1 MSEEGEVVVI
11 DNGSSFIVAGFAGDN
26 EPHVAFESIVGRNSC
41 NGIPP
46 GNPPQKDAFVGEEA
60 RKYRGWCRLRYPI
73 EHGIVT
79 SWDDV
84 EKIWHHTFYQELRT
98 SPEAHPVLLTETS
111 LVPKANRA
119 KKTQIMFEA
128 FNVPSMYLACDA
140 VLSLYA
146 TDRLTGMVVES
157 GSAITNC
164 VPIYEGY
171 ALPRAISR
179 MTDNCGRGLT
189 DYLMKILTEIGYS
202 FTTSAEREFVNDI
215 KEKLCYVALDFDE
228 EMENAEVSSSDVDRD
243 YELPDGQVITVGNQR
258 FRCPE
263 TVFQPQ
269 MLGVEKPGLH
279 QLIYNE
285 ILNCDKDIRNEM
297 YGNIILSGGN
307 MMFGGMAERMQKEMT
322 ALAPTSVHV
331 DVSYGCPYSQ
341 DKMQM
346 AVAGYTVTSG
356 FGDKLYEDV
365 TNVIGEYIQR
375 LSLPTRYLSWIGGS
389 MLGSV
394 STFHE
399 LCVSKEEYNT
409 FGPEIVQ
416 RKCF

>member
-1 MSEEGEVVVI
+1 ME
-11 DNGSSFIVAGFAGDN
+11 
-26 EPHVAFESIVGRNSC
+26 
-41 NGIPP
+41 
-46 GNPPQKDAFVGEEA
+46 
-60 RKYRGWCRLRYPI
+60 
-73 EHGIVT
+73 T
-79 SWDDV
+79 
-84 EKIWHHTFYQELRT
+84 IWHHTFYNELRT

-119 KKTQIMFEA
+119 KKTQIMFEE

-157 GSAITNC
+157 GSAITHG

-171 ALPRAISR
+171 ALPHALYACASK
-179 MTDNCGRGLT
+179 MQHNCGRDLT

-202 FTTSAEREFVNDI
+202 FSTSAERDIVNDI
-215 KEKLCYVALDFDE
+215 KEKLCYVALDFDK
-228 EMENAEVSSSDVDRD
+228 EMEKAEISPSDVERD

-263 TVFQPQ
+263 AVF
-269 MLGVEKPGLH
+269 KPGMLH
-279 QLIYNE
+279 YGIYE
-285 ILNCDKDIRNEM
+285 AIMQCDEDIRNEM

-346 AVAGYTVTSG
+346 AVAGW
-356 FGDKLYEDV
+356 D
-365 TNVIGEYIQR
+365 I
-375 LSLPTRYLSWIGGS
+375 
-389 MLGSV
+389 
-394 STFHE
+394 
-399 LCVSKEEYNT
+399 
-409 FGPEIVQ
+409 
-416 RKCF
+416 

>member
-60 RKYRGWCRLRYPI
+60 RRYRDWCRPRYPI
-73 EHGIVT
+73 EYGIVT
-79 SWDDV
+79 SWEDM
-84 EKIWHHTFYQELRT
+84 ETIWHHTFYNELRT

-157 GSAITNC
+157 GSAITHG

-171 ALPRAISR
+171 ALPHALYACASK
-179 MTDNCGRGLT
+179 MQHNCGRDLT

-202 FTTSAEREFVNDI
+202 FSTSAERDIVNDI
-215 KEKLCYVALDFDE
+215 KEKLCYVALDFDK
-228 EMENAEVSSSDVDRD
+228 EMEKAEISPSDVERD

-263 TVFQPQ
+263 AVF
-269 MLGVEKPGLH
+269 KPGMLH
-279 QLIYNE
+279 Y
-285 ILNCDKDIRNEM
+285 
-297 YGNIILSGGN
+297 
-307 MMFGGMAERMQKEMT
+307 
-322 ALAPTSVHV
+322 
-331 DVSYGCPYSQ
+331 
-341 DKMQM
+341 
-346 AVAGYTVTSG
+346 
-356 FGDKLYEDV
+356 
-365 TNVIGEYIQR
+365 
-375 LSLPTRYLSWIGGS
+375 
-389 MLGSV
+389 
-394 STFHE
+394 
-399 LCVSKEEYNT
+399 
-409 FGPEIVQ
+409 
-416 RKCF
+416 